1 MDKIENEDMLLWKKI
16 IDATVVE
23 KGGFSY
29 FKDLDMEDEDS
40 IYKKEVWRLYEVC
53 LDRFN
58 RQTPQEVKFKDYKY
72 HLEITLETYVSNVM
86 WGKEVDMIEVYKHVL
101 HLLLEA

>member
-1 MDKIENEDMLLWKKI
+1 MNKIENEDILLWKKI

-40 IYKKEVWRLYEVC
+40 IYKKEVWKLYEVC

-58 RQTPQEVKFKDYKY
+58 RQAPQEVQFKDYRF
-72 HLEITLETYVSNVM
+72 HLENSLSTYVTNMM
-86 WGKEVDMIEVYKHVL
+86 WGKKVDMIEVYKDI
-101 HLLLEA
+101 LLQAK